1 MIKRTH
7 KVDGVNTRKNHM
19 GWYSATHSQLNHD
32 EETEDLGRWNWRNQ
46 KLWDWESGGITK
58 HAPLLLFDDL
68 ERFEFT

>member
-1 MIKRTH
+1 
-7 KVDGVNTRKNHM
+7 M
-19 GWYSATHSQLNHD
+19 GWYSVTHLQLNHD